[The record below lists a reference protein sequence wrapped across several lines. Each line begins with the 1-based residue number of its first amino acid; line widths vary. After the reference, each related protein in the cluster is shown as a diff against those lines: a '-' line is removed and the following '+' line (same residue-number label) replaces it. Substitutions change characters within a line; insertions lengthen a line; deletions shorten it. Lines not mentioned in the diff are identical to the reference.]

1 MAFVT
6 ERGRLPVKDELLEQ
20 EALSAE
26 FGNLRRA
33 FQIVLQATNPQE
45 WDDITERRRQDLLVY
60 LALSHFSRRPKPRD
74 LAPDV
79 RNDIKCLFGSYH

>member
-6 ERGRLPVKDELLEQ
+6 ERGRLPVKDELPEA

-45 WDDITERRRQDLLVY
+45 WDEITEHRRQICWFILRFPTSAVVP
-60 LALSHFSRRPKPRD
+60 SRK
-74 LAPDV
+74 
-79 RNDIKCLFGSYH
+79 I